1 LSLSASVVIP
11 AYNSGRFLGPAL
23 DSVRSQSRDD
33 YEILV
38 VDDGS
43 TDDTREVARRH
54 PRVRL
59 FEQSHGGASAARN
72 LAVREA
78 QAPIIAFLDSDDL
91 WHRDHLETMLGLLER
106 EPEAIGAASG
116 VDILSSDGRPAGQSW
131 IFGEREDLATLSR
144 KGCPML
150 TSAVAVRRDLLLL
163 EPFDETLSTAHD
175 WDLWIR
181 LLLRGRFALAG
192 RVTVG
197 YRRHGAALSMNH
209 DARLRN
215 RHRMVAKHA
224 GAPWAPMLEA
234 YVELHDM
241 RRSLAA
247 GRTRE
252 ADELLA
258 SACRRYPA
266 ITQDLQWW
274 AFFESF
280 RSHDRPDAISRARF
294 WQAMQACV
302 HVCTNRS
309 LPLHWAERRLAL
321 AEGLQAGSSYARIA
335 GLRPEAFGL
344 LWLARLRRLGFRR
357 PPAPPTVSDRETS
370 AR

>member
-1 LSLSASVVIP
+1 LSLSASVVMP
-11 AYNSGRFLGPAL
+11 AYNSGRFLGAAL
-23 DSVRSQSRDD
+23 DSVLAQSRDD

-43 TDDTREVARRH
+43 TDDTCAVARRQ

-78 QAPIIAFLDSDDL
+78 QAPIIAFLDSDDV
-91 WHRDHLETMLGLLER
+91 WRPDHLQTMLALLER
-106 EPEAIGAASG
+106 EPDAIGAASG
-116 VDILSSDGRPAGQSW
+116 MDILSSHGQPTGQSW
-131 IFGEREDLATLSR
+131 IFGEREDLLTLSR

-150 TSAVAVRRDLLLL
+150 TSAVAVRREMLLL
-163 EPFDETLSTAHD
+163 EPFDEALSTAND

-192 RVTVG
+192 RVTAG
-197 YRRHGAALSMNH
+197 YRRHGGALSMNA
-209 DARLRN
+209 DARQRN
-215 RHRMVAKHA
+215 RHRIVAKHA
-224 GAPWAPMLEA
+224 GAPWVSMLEA

-247 GRTRE
+247 GRTKE

-258 SACRRYPA
+258 SAWSHYPP
-266 ITQDLQWW
+266 IIRDLQWR

-280 RSHDRPDAISRARF
+280 RSHDRPDVISRQRF

-302 HVCTNRS
+302 HVCTS
-309 LPLHWAERRLAL
+309 QALPFHWVDRRLAL
-321 AEGLQAGSSYARIA
+321 AEGIEAGSAYARVA
-335 GLRPEAFGL
+335 GLGPEAFGL
-344 LWLARLRRLGFRR
+344 LWLARLRRLGFRAR
-357 PPAPPTVSDRETS
+357 SAPPAESDRATS
-370 AR
+370 AP

>member
-1 LSLSASVVIP
+1 LSVSASVVMP

-23 DSVRSQSRDD
+23 DSVLSQSRDD

-43 TDDTREVARRH
+43 TDDTCAVARRQ

-59 FEQSHGGASAARN
+59 FQQSHGGASAARN

-78 QAPIIAFLDSDDL
+78 RAPIIAFLDSDDV
-91 WHRDHLETMLGLLER
+91 WHPDHLETMLGLLER
-106 EPEAIGAASG
+106 NPEAIGAASG
-116 VDILSSDGRPAGQSW
+116 MDILSTDGRPTGQSW
-131 IFGEREDLATLSR
+131 IFGEREDLLTLSL

-150 TSAVAVRRDLLLL
+150 TSAVAVRRELLLL
-163 EPFDETLSTAHD
+163 EPFDEALSTAHD

-192 RVTVG
+192 RVTAG
-197 YRRHGAALSMNH
+197 YRRHGGALSMNA
-209 DARLRN
+209 DARQRN
-215 RHRMVAKHA
+215 RHRIVAKHA
-224 GAPWAPMLEA
+224 GAPWVSMLEA

-247 GRTRE
+247 GWTSE
-252 ADELLA
+252 ADEQLA
-258 SACRRYPA
+258 SACRHYPP

-274 AFFESF
+274 AFFEGF
-280 RSHDRPDAISRARF
+280 RSHNRPQGITRGRF
-294 WQAMQACV
+294 WQAVRACV
-302 HVCTNRS
+302 HVCTSRA
-309 LPLHWAERRLAL
+309 LAFHGVERRRAL
-321 AEGLQAGSSYARIA
+321 AEGLQAASYYARIS
-335 GLRPEAFGL
+335 GLSPEAFAL
-344 LWLARLRRLGFRR
+344 LWTARLGRFGLKPR
-357 PPAPPTVSDRETS
+357 PAPPIESDRVTS

>member
-23 DSVRSQSRDD
+23 DSVQAQSRDD

-91 WHRDHLETMLGLLER
+91 WHRDHLETMLGLLQR

-116 VDILSSDGRPAGQSW
+116 MEILSSDGHPTGQSW
-131 IFGEREDLATLSR
+131 IFGEREDLATLSH

-150 TSAVAVRRDLLLL
+150 TSAVVVRRELMLL
-163 EPFDETLSTAHD
+163 EPFDESLSTAHD

-192 RVTVG
+192 RVTAG
-197 YRRHGAALSMNH
+197 YRRHGAALSMKH
-209 DARLRN
+209 DARQRN
-215 RHRMVAKHA
+215 RHRIVAKHA
-224 GAPWAPMLEA
+224 SAPWASMLEA

-247 GRTRE
+247 GRTTE

-280 RSHDRPDAISRARF
+280 RSHARPDAISRRRF
-294 WQAMQACV
+294 WRALQACA
-302 HVCTNRS
+302 HVCTS
-309 LPLHWAERRLAL
+309 PALPLSWIERRLPM
-321 AEGLQAGSSYARIA
+321 AEAIQAASSYARLA
-335 GLRPEAFGL
+335 GLTPEAFTL
-344 LWLARLRRLGFRR
+344 RWLARLRRLGLKGR
-357 PPAPPTVSDRETS
+357 PAPPAGSDRATS